1 MSEAVL
7 PSVDLILRQVDDLL
21 EDYSRPYVVGRVRRV
36 VAGLRRQV
44 QEGAEGLDRAGLL
57 TRAEQ
62 EVRCTIEAAAE
73 PSLRRVVNATG
84 VILHTGLG
92 RAPLPEAAREAVEQV
107 AGGYCNLEF
116 DLESG
121 KRGERVSHVE
131 ALICEVSGA
140 EAAAVVN
147 NNAAAV
153 LLLLETLSRG
163 REVVISRGQEVEIGG
178 SFRMPDIIA
187 SSGAQLREVGTTN
200 RTHLSDYERALGPE
214 TGAILVVHPSN
225 YKVQGFTAEVALED
239 LAALCRS
246 KAVPLVYDL
255 GGGVLVDLE
264 RWGLP
269 PEPVVATSLKAGA
282 DLVSFSGDK
291 VLGGPQAGIIVG
303 SRDYVEQVRQNP
315 LMRALRCD
323 KLIYAALEAAL
334 GLYRLPPEKLAQAL
348 PTLEMMGAGIAT
360 LKTRAQK
367 LVAQLSEA
375 DRCKLGIDV
384 VESQAQAG
392 SGAMPLA
399 EIPSRAVAIQPVDLG
414 LEQVARRLRREG
426 VVGRVAQGQLLLDM
440 STVRDAELMWVGR
453 ALAKISRS

>member
-7 PSVDLILRQVDDLL
+7 PSVDLILRQIDDLL

-36 VAGLRRQV
+36 VAELRRQV
-44 QEGAEGLDRAGLL
+44 QEDAEGLDRAGLL
-57 TRAEQ
+57 ARAEQ
-62 EVRCTIEAAAE
+62 EVRRTIEAAAE

-92 RAPLPEAAREAVEQV
+92 RAPLPQAAREAVEQV

-131 ALICEVSGA
+131 ALVCEVSGA

-153 LLLLETLSRG
+153 LLLLDTLSRG

-246 KAVPLVYDL
+246 KAVPLIYDL

-264 RWGLP
+264 RWDLP
-269 PEPVVATSLKAGA
+269 PEPVVSTSLQAGA

-360 LKTRAQK
+360 LETRAQK
-367 LVAQLSEA
+367 LVAQVSEA
-375 DRCKLGIDV
+375 DRCKLGIGV

-399 EIPSRAVAIQPVDLG
+399 EIPSRAVAIRPVDLG

-440 STVRDAELMWVGR
+440 STVRDAELMWIGR

>member
-1 MSEAVL
+1 M
-7 PSVDLILRQVDDLL
+7 
-21 EDYSRPYVVGRVRRV
+21 
-36 VAGLRRQV
+36 
-44 QEGAEGLDRAGLL
+44 
-57 TRAEQ
+57 
-62 EVRCTIEAAAE
+62 
-73 PSLRRVVNATG
+73 
-84 VILHTGLG
+84 
-92 RAPLPEAAREAVEQV
+92 
-107 AGGYCNLEF
+107 
-116 DLESG
+116 
-121 KRGERVSHVE
+121 
-131 ALICEVSGA
+131 
-140 EAAAVVN
+140 
-147 NNAAAV
+147 
-153 LLLLETLSRG
+153 
-163 REVVISRGQEVEIGG
+163 
-178 SFRMPDIIA
+178 
-187 SSGAQLREVGTTN
+187 
-200 RTHLSDYERALGPE
+200 
-214 TGAILVVHPSN
+214 
-225 YKVQGFTAEVALED
+225 
-239 LAALCRS
+239 
-246 KAVPLVYDL
+246 
-255 GGGVLVDLE
+255 
-264 RWGLP
+264 
-269 PEPVVATSLKAGA
+269 ATSLKAGA

-360 LKTRAQK
+360 LETRAQK

-440 STVRDAELMWVGR
+440 STVRDAELMWIGR